1 MFHFIYAAIIGSEGN
16 SKIMNTKIRPA
27 IVGKVVIVTGA
38 SSGIGEATA
47 LEFALAGA
55 KVVLAARRIERLEKL
70 AEIIRAAGGIA
81 FPVQTDLTVIS
92 QIRNLVQTTLATF
105 GRIDVLANIAGT
117 GYYDWFEELSS
128 ANLRE
133 HYEVNVIALAELTR
147 EIIPVMKAQRSG
159 FILNMCSYSSV
170 ISAPPLTVYASTKY
184 AVEGL
189 TDGLR
194 RELIPWGIK
203 VMRIHP
209 SGVTGTEFKE
219 KALRDGGIQFK
230 AISLGQVSREKVAQ
244 TLVRCLGGTGR
255 RGERDGAAGRWP
267 AHRDAGSDH
276 PGASLPDH
284 GTRVRGAG
292 GVGSPD

>member
-1 MFHFIYAAIIGSEGN
+1 
-16 SKIMNTKIRPA
+16 MNTKIRPA
-27 IVGKVVIVTGA
+27 IAGKVAIITGA
-38 SSGIGEATA
+38 SSGIGEVTA
-47 LEFALAGA
+47 LEFASAGA
-55 KVVLAARRIERLEKL
+55 KVVLAARRIERLQKL
-70 AEIIRAAGGIA
+70 AETIRAGGGIA
-81 FPVQTDLTVIS
+81 LPVQTDLTIIV

-133 HYEVNVIALAELTR
+133 HYEVNVIGLAELTR
-147 EIIPVMKAQRSG
+147 EDVPVMKTQRSG

-219 KALRDGGIQFK
+219 KAARDGGIQFRS
-230 AISLGQVSREKVAQ
+230 ISLGQVSRERVAQ
-244 TLVRCLGGTGR
+244 TLVRLVERPRREVYLGR
-255 RGERDGAAGRWP
+255 LYDIP
-267 AHRDAGSDH
+267 AILNKLFPWTIDL
-276 PGASLPDH
+276 ASLIW
-284 GTRVRGAG
+284 VRLKQAEELKRGQKEQR
-292 GVGSPD
+292 PP

>member
-1 MFHFIYAAIIGSEGN
+1 
-16 SKIMNTKIRPA
+16 MNTKIRPA
-27 IVGKVVIVTGA
+27 IAGKVAIITGA
-38 SSGIGEATA
+38 SSGIGEVTA
-47 LEFALAGA
+47 LEFASAGA
-55 KVVLAARRIERLEKL
+55 KVVLAARRIERLQKL
-70 AEIIRAAGGIA
+70 AETIRAGGGIA
-81 FPVQTDLTVIS
+81 LPVQTDLTIIA

-133 HYEVNVIALAELTR
+133 HYEVNVIGLAELTR
-147 EIIPVMKAQRSG
+147 EVVPVMKTQRSG

-189 TDGLR
+189 TDRLR

-219 KALRDGGIQFK
+219 KAARDGGIQFRS
-230 AISLGQVSREKVAQ
+230 ISLGQVSRERVAQ
-244 TLVRCLGGTGR
+244 TLVRLVERPRREVYLGR
-255 RGERDGAAGRWP
+255 LYDIP
-267 AHRDAGSDH
+267 AILNKLFPWTIDL
-276 PGASLPDH
+276 ASLIW
-284 GTRVRGAG
+284 VRLKQAEELKRGQKEQR
-292 GVGSPD
+292 PP